1 MVNEI
6 KQSKYFSIILDC
18 TPDLSHREQLSVV
31 IRLVS
36 VEDTPQIKEHF
47 MGFLE
52 AEETTG
58 ESLSILIQ
66 KKLKELNISFE
77 DCRGQ
82 SYDNGAN
89 MKRKGKGVQARL
101 LKINS
106 RALFV
111 PRGAHTVN
119 LVVAD
124 AAKSSVDATG
134 YFGYLQKLSTLFSA
148 STQRWS
154 I

>member
-1 MVNEI
+1 
-6 KQSKYFSIILDC
+6 
-18 TPDLSHREQLSVV
+18 
-31 IRLVS
+31 
-36 VEDTPQIKEHF
+36 

-58 ESLSILIQ
+58 QSLSALIL
-66 KKLKELNISFE
+66 KTLKELNIPFK

-82 SYDNGAN
+82 SYDNGAK
-89 MKRKGKGVQARL
+89 MKGKQKGVQARL
-101 LKINS
+101 LELNS

-111 PRGAHTVN
+111 PCGAHTVN
-119 LVVAD
+119 LVVSD
-124 AAKSSVDATG
+124 AAKSSTDATG
-134 YFGYLQKLSTLFSA
+134 YFGYLQKLYNLFSA

>member
-1 MVNEI
+1 
-6 KQSKYFSIILDC
+6 
-18 TPDLSHREQLSVV
+18 
-31 IRLVS
+31 
-36 VEDTPQIKEHF
+36 

-89 MKRKGKGVQARL
+89 MKGKRKGVQARL
-101 LKINS
+101 LEINS

-111 PRGAHTVN
+111 PCGA
-119 LVVAD
+119 
-124 AAKSSVDATG
+124 
-134 YFGYLQKLSTLFSA
+134 YLQKLFTLFSA

-154 I
+154 F

>member
-1 MVNEI
+1 
-6 KQSKYFSIILDC
+6 
-18 TPDLSHREQLSVV
+18 
-31 IRLVS
+31 
-36 VEDTPQIKEHF
+36 

-52 AEETTG
+52 EEESTG
-58 ESLSILIQ
+58 ESLSTLIL
-66 KKLKELNISFE
+66 KRVEELSIPFE

-82 SYDNGAN
+82 INGAN
-89 MKRKGKGVQARL
+89 MKGKKKQVQARL
-101 LKINS
+101 LEKNS

-111 PRGAHTVN
+111 PCGAHTVN

-124 AAKSSVDATG
+124 AAKRSADATC
-134 YFGYLQKLSTLFSA
+134 YFGYLQKLSLFSA